1 MIYIERTI
9 IINNNEATIEQPIVL
24 YKGDRNIELQF
35 AIENNPFKYKAGTA
49 VTYGQL
55 VIKRPNTAPIFSEPA
70 KLSNNKVLF
79 IVTGDMIDELIEIG
93 DYNFQIR
100 MINSDQSS
108 RGTLPPV
115 SAGITIKEPICE
127 EATASATY
135 VNSRRAV
142 VPASNSTEDTF
153 DEDGNYNM
161 TTWSNGDIITDTKL
175 NKVESAIYTINN
187 NVTTDYSTTRYVDTS
202 IADLEHQVELTM
214 EVESAQIKEYV
225 SENYSTKDYVNNVI
239 SNSNMMNRDYVDSV
253 INNIEIPEVD
263 LTGYASERYVD
274 AAIANVELM
283 PGPQGEPGPQG
294 PQGPAGKDAD
304 PADLTGY
311 ATEEYVNNLIGDIEI
326 PEGGNNLPIRVI
338 GSDNPD
344 EPYIFT
350 GDEFTYEDYEN
361 GICLPVLLD
370 NVDIAGTIF
379 INELG
384 HSWLWTDGDNK
395 VISYDSQ
402 GFYYE
407 FVIAPDGTITEQNTD
422 SRAWASDLDNYATKE
437 ELQEALGDINAILD
451 AINGEEV

>member
-115 SAGITIKEPICE
+115 TAGITIKEPICE
-127 EATASATY
+127 EATASTTY
-135 VNSRRAV
+135 INSRRAV
-142 VPASNSTEDTF
+142 VPASNNIEDTF

-202 IADLEHQVELTM
+202 IADLEHQVELTV
-214 EVESAQIKEYV
+214 ELESAQIKEYV

-263 LTGYASERYVD
+263 LTGYA
-274 AAIANVELM
+274 
-283 PGPQGEPGPQG
+283 
-294 PQGPAGKDAD
+294 
-304 PADLTGY
+304 
-311 ATEEYVNNLIGDIEI
+311 TEAYVNNVLGDIEDLL
-326 PEGGNNLPIRVI
+326 GGI
-338 GSDNPD
+338 
-344 EPYIFT
+344 
-350 GDEFTYEDYEN
+350 
-361 GICLPVLLD
+361 
-370 NVDIAGTIF
+370 
-379 INELG
+379 
-384 HSWLWTDGDNK
+384 
-395 VISYDSQ
+395 
-402 GFYYE
+402 
-407 FVIAPDGTITEQNTD
+407 
-422 SRAWASDLDNYATKE
+422 
-437 ELQEALGDINAILD
+437 
-451 AINGEEV
+451 